1 MSHIWPAAEPSDHWH
16 LIGERWR
23 PLHEQLTGLQDA
35 ATWTSASAH
44 AGSWRPEGIGPVS
57 VSPALGMTS
66 ALHGGDYGLFVI
78 SGELTRADIPRVR
91 VQLHGI
97 LASGIRHVVVDL
109 SAVDTADPRL
119 GTALDLMY
127 RRLHA
132 LGGELALIG
141 VPTGLLPILA
151 NGPTRI
157 PETICAEG
165 AAAPRRGG
173 RVDAPNAISTAA
185 GRRQATLPMRRHRPA
200 RPGT

>member
-16 LIGERWR
+16 LIGQRWR

-35 ATWTSASAH
+35 ATWTSVSAH
-44 AGSWRPEGIGPVS
+44 VGSWRPEAMGPVS

-66 ALHGGDYGLFVI
+66 ALHGDEYGLLVV

-97 LASGIRHVVVDL
+97 LESGIRNLVVDL
-109 SAVDTADPRL
+109 SGVDTADPRL
-119 GTALDLMY
+119 GATLDLMY

-132 LGGELALIG
+132 LGGELAVLG

-151 NGPTRI
+151 NGPARI
-157 PETICAEG
+157 RETICAEG
-165 AAAPRRGG
+165 DAGSQGRRRMNAPRVGG
-173 RVDAPNAISTAA
+173 R
-185 GRRQATLPMRRHRPA
+185 
-200 RPGT
+200 